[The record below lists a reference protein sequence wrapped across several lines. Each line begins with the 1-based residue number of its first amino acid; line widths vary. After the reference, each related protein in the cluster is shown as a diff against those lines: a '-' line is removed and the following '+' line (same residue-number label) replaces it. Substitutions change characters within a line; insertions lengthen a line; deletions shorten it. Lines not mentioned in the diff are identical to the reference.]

1 MAGGV
6 KAQGGVAAM
15 KRAVGLPSIALLLVG
30 TCASNVSEA
39 SGLLV
44 PTDASS
50 APLAI
55 KSQRVGVKITDTV
68 ATTTVEQVFV
78 NGTSRPL
85 EAVYIF
91 PLPEGAAVSSFS
103 MWIGGKEIKGE
114 VMEKRAAR
122 GHYNAVT
129 RPPPR
134 VRPKD
139 PAILE
144 HLQGNTFSISVS
156 PVPARGEQR
165 IRLVYTQVVPYK
177 RGILR
182 YTYPLRTK
190 RAARTR
196 LRDYFALTASVRSSK
211 PILHVY
217 SPTHPVD
224 VCRADARS
232 AVVGLE
238 EPRSALDRDFS
249 LLVSL
254 GGKRKGVTTV
264 TYRHSADENGYFMA
278 LVALPER
285 DRSDARLAKD
295 IVFAV
300 DTSGSMEGRKITQ
313 ARKALRYCVKGLGAH
328 DRFNIIRFATGIERL
343 SPGWVRADEKGKADA
358 ERFIGEFKAAGGT
371 FISGALDAALDART
385 DPKRPAMVLFLTDGI
400 PTVGLSQVNLLIEG
414 LAARKK
420 KSERFPRIYVF
431 GVGDDVNT
439 KLLDSIAELSGA
451 SRAYVEPGEKIDE
464 EVADL
469 YDRIRSPLLA
479 DLALTTPG
487 LNSYDVFP
495 AALPALYEGRQIVV
509 TGRYRGSGDGA
520 VKVTG
525 TGIAG
530 ETVLIEETVFPAGES
545 REAKFLPRLW
555 AVRKIGELLDAIR
568 LGGERREL
576 VREVVSLSMKH
587 GVMTPYTSYLVL
599 ESERMY
605 RDRGIARAR
614 RRDDGTKIAKWE
626 TFAKRSISRPVVAHE
641 ERDVRDHMETENNAS
656 ADTGLGG
663 KDALSD
669 VPLGGTS
676 VVGNLGVGG
685 GGAGCYGFRTG
696 GGRRRACL
704 RGGGSKRS
712 ERAVDAALRWL
723 YRNQEPDGNWALQRS
738 GGSREEHG
746 TVGVTGLGLLAFL
759 GAGHTEKTGKYKE
772 TVRKAVTYLIGQQ
785 DDNGRIG
792 AGNGLDHATAG
803 LALAEAFGMARVA
816 RTGAAAQKAVGYS
829 VGHHQ
834 TAYSGW
840 GHAARGA
847 PNTLVTGWSIMQL
860 KSAMVAGLRVDGKG
874 FQGAIA
880 WLDKVTRRPGS
891 GGYGGKASYQPHTPP
906 TPTMT
911 SVAMVGRQFMGWK
924 QTSPILIGGAKYLER
939 NLPTWGGASDGDSED
954 RFHYLYFGTSAM
966 FQMGGDWWRQWNAAV
981 RDEFISRQV
990 SRPRESALVG
1000 SWEPEGNAMGRA
1012 MSTAVC
1018 ALCLE
1023 VYYRY
1028 LPLYGGGGLG
1038 APRTASGGSSG
1049 RRSGSS
1055 GPGMSKEETGR
1066 KAVEQSE
1073 LIRRMR
1079 EADHLGGVDDP
1090 AGDE

>member
-1 MAGGV
+1 
-6 KAQGGVAAM
+6 
-15 KRAVGLPSIALLLVG
+15 
-30 TCASNVSEA
+30 VSEA

-44 PTDASS
+44 ATDASS

-55 KSQRVGVKITDTV
+55 KSQRVGVEITDSV

-78 NGTSRPL
+78 NGSDRPR

-103 MWIGGKEIKGE
+103 MWIGGEEIKGE

-129 RPPPR
+129 RPPPQ

-177 RGILR
+177 RGIIR

-196 LRDYFALTASVRSSK
+196 LRDYFALTAHVRSAK

-254 GGKRKGVTTV
+254 GERRKGVATV

-300 DTSGSMEGRKITQ
+300 DTSGSMEGRKI

-343 SPGWVRADEKGKADA
+343 SSGWVRADKKGKADA
-358 ERFIGEFKAAGGT
+358 ERFVGEFKAAGGT
-371 FISGALDAALDART
+371 FIEGALDAALEART

-479 DLALTTPG
+479 DLVLTTPG

-530 ETVLIEETVFPAGES
+530 ETVLIEETVFPAVES

-568 LGGERREL
+568 LGGEKSEL
-576 VREVVSLSMKH
+576 VREVVSLSKKH

-605 RDRGIARAR
+605 RDRGITRAR
-614 RRDDGTKIAKWE
+614 RRDDGTKVAKHE
-626 TFAKRSISRPVVAHE
+626 KFRAKSIEHPVLVHE
-641 ERDVRDHMETENNAS
+641 EPEEHDHMETENNAS
-656 ADTGLGG
+656 ASTARGQE
-663 KDALSD
+663 DAISD
-669 VPLGGTS
+669 VPLGGTG
-676 VVGNLGVGG
+676 VTGNLGIGG
-685 GGAGCYGFRTG
+685 GGAGAYGFRSG
-696 GGRRRACL
+696 GGRRRAAM
-704 RGGGSKRS
+704 RGGGSRRS
-712 ERAVDAALRWL
+712 ESAVARALEWLWRHQEADGRWNGE
-723 YRNQEPDGNWALQRS
+723 RKFEPDDPS
-738 GGSREEHG
+738 MD
-746 TVGVTGLGLLAFL
+746 TDPGVTGLAVLAFL
-759 GAGHTEKTGKYKE
+759 GAGHTEKSGLPKYQK
-772 TVRKAVTYLIGQQ
+772 TLRKAVAYLVSQQ
-785 DDNGRIG
+785 DDEGCIG
-792 AGNGLDHATAG
+792 AGNGLDHAMAG
-803 LALAEAFGMARVA
+803 LALAEAYGMARVR
-816 RTGAAAQKAVGYS
+816 RTGTAAQKAVDYS
-829 VGHHQ
+829 ITLQ
-834 TAYSGW
+834 ADYSGW
-840 GHAARGA
+840 GHTTRAM
-847 PNTLVTGWSIMQL
+847 PNTLVTGWFVMQL

-880 WLDKVTRRPGS
+880 WLDKVTHRSDPD
-891 GGYGGKASYQPHTPP
+891 GYGGNASYQPHSPS

-911 SVAMVGRQFMGWK
+911 AVAMVGRQFMGWK
-924 QTSPILIGGAKYLER
+924 RTSPLLIGGARYLAEH
-939 NLPTWGGASDGDSED
+939 LPAWKGTEASGPEN
-954 RFHYLYFGTSAM
+954 RFYYLYFGTSAM
-966 FQMGGDWWRQWNAAV
+966 FQMGGDGWKAWNAEV
-981 RDEFISRQV
+981 RDGLIERQRRGPPV
-990 SRPRESALVG
+990 IDG
-1000 SWEPEGNAMGRA
+1000 SWNPEGNAMGRA
-1012 MSTAVC
+1012 MSTAMC

-1028 LPLYGGGGLG
+1028 LPLYGGSGGPS
-1038 APRTASGGSSG
+1038 APRTTSGGSSG

-1055 GPGMSKEETGR
+1055 GPGISKEETGR
-1066 KAVEQSE
+1066 RAVEQSE

-1079 EADHLGGVDDP
+1079 EADHIGGVDDP